1 MCLSSLAAEGAF
13 LSSYKRM
20 IEIPGQREGE
30 GGGVVVLEY
39 FVGGGRGRGGVRVF
53 YIQVT
58 TPQLVVPRLSSCG
71 GVAVVFQSSS
81 CPVLNPCVPSKGSYR
96 IFVGGGENWW

>member
-1 MCLSSLAAEGAF
+1 M
-13 LSSYKRM
+13 
-20 IEIPGQREGE
+20 
-30 GGGVVVLEY
+30 VLEY
-39 FVGGGRGRGGVRVF
+39 FVGGGMGRGSFRVF

-96 IFVGGGENWW
+96 IFVWGGWRTGGKGCSSMSKGRFTLQT